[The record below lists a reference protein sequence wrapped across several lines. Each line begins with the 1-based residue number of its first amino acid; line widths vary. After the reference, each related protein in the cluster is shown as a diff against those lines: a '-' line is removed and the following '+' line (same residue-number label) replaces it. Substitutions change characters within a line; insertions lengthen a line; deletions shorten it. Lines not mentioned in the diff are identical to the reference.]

1 MRVFLATL
9 IVCVCALASPASAHP
24 YRHHPVHPM
33 VTVLGDGFIHMLRS
47 MPRAHVVHER
57 HRVAHRR
64 GGHRYAVHRM
74 RKFAQP
80 QMAGVMMPFE
90 PDAPFS
96 FAFGAAQDAIDTSV
110 TVVGVG
116 TSIVAHATVSAA
128 VGVYAA
134 SSAVVDQVRQAAAA
148 AGVPESIALAVAR
161 FESSFNE
168 NERGRAGE
176 IGDMQVLPRTARA
189 MGCNN
194 LRDHSCVRAAGM
206 RYLALALQQPGS
218 MCEKLSAYNHGL
230 GYRSCTSY
238 GRNIE
243 RLAGIR

>member
-1 MRVFLATL
+1 MRLL
-9 IVCVCALASPASAHP
+9 IAMLFVCLFAAAAPASAHMSHRATP
-24 YRHHPVHPM
+24 GRILAPGLMRVPA
-33 VTVLGDGFIHMLRS
+33 S
-47 MPRAHVVHER
+47 MPRVKHSVHER
-57 HRVAHRR
+57 HHLAPRR
-64 GGHRYAVHRM
+64 TGHRYAVHRM

-80 QMAGVMMPFE
+80 RMGAAFVAFE
-90 PDAPFS
+90 PGPFS
-96 FAFGAAQDAIDTSV
+96 MMYGAAQTVIDTGV
-110 TVVGVG
+110 AAVGVG
-116 TSIVAHATVSAA
+116 TSIAVHAGASVA
-128 VGVYAA
+128 GGMYAGA
-134 SSAVVDQVRQAAAA
+134 SAVVDQVRQAAAA

-161 FESSFNE
+161 FESRFNE

-189 MGCNN
+189 MGCTN
-194 LRDHSCVRAAGM
+194 LRDHSCIRAAGM

-243 RLAGIR
+243 RLAGLR